1 MSNLIRLFLLIPAII
16 FGFVGVASA
25 APDAETAYI
34 FNSFSFLVHGFLVML
49 MAAGFCMLETGLV
62 RAKNAVVQCA
72 KNIGLYSIAGIMF
85 AVVGYN
91 LMYMDVSGYIG
102 SFSIWSP
109 ADGETF
115 GGENDAT
122 YSSGSDWWFQMVFCA
137 TAASIVSGAVAERI
151 KLKAF
156 FVKIRL
162 AIFVSFVRVFSRC
175 RLRDAC
181 FAYLGP
187 SWCRI

>member
-1 MSNLIRLFLLIPAII
+1 MTKSLKVLLLLPFTV
-16 FGFVGVASA
+16 FGFASLSYA

-91 LMYMDVSGYIG
+91 LMYMMFKLDCCLIHMGPS
-102 SFSIWSP
+102 
-109 ADGETF
+109 DELKTF
-115 GGENDAT
+115 GGKT
-122 YSSGSDWWFQMVFCA
+122 QPPSGSDYGFKWLVQP
-137 TAASIVSGAVAERI
+137 
-151 KLKAF
+151 L
-156 FVKIRL
+156 L
-162 AIFVSFVRVFSRC
+162 
-175 RLRDAC
+175 
-181 FAYLGP
+181 
-187 SWCRI
+187 

>member
-1 MSNLIRLFLLIPAII
+1 MSKLTRLFLLIPAII
-16 FGFVGVASA
+16 LFITGTAYA

-91 LMYMDVSGYIG
+91 LMYMDVSG
-102 SFSIWSP
+102 
-109 ADGETF
+109 
-115 GGENDAT
+115 
-122 YSSGSDWWFQMVFCA
+122 
-137 TAASIVSGAVAERI
+137 
-151 KLKAF
+151 
-156 FVKIRL
+156 
-162 AIFVSFVRVFSRC
+162 
-175 RLRDAC
+175 
-181 FAYLGP
+181 
-187 SWCRI
+187 

>member
-1 MSNLIRLFLLIPAII
+1 MSNLTRLFLLIPAILLSI
-16 FGFVGVASA
+16 TGTAYA

-91 LMYMDVSGYIG
+91 LMYMDVSGWIG

-109 ADGETF
+109 SDGDTF

-122 YSSGSDWWFQMVFCA
+122 YSSG
-137 TAASIVSGAVAERI
+137 
-151 KLKAF
+151 
-156 FVKIRL
+156 
-162 AIFVSFVRVFSRC
+162 
-175 RLRDAC
+175 
-181 FAYLGP
+181 
-187 SWCRI
+187 

>member
-1 MSNLIRLFLLIPAII
+1 MMSNLIRLFLLIPAII

-102 SFSIWSP
+102 SFSIWNP
-109 ADGETF
+109 
-115 GGENDAT
+115 
-122 YSSGSDWWFQMVFCA
+122 SSGYPSLSFL
-137 TAASIVSGAVAERI
+137 TVAE
-151 KLKAF
+151 
-156 FVKIRL
+156 
-162 AIFVSFVRVFSRC
+162 
-175 RLRDAC
+175 
-181 FAYLGP
+181 
-187 SWCRI
+187 

>member
-1 MSNLIRLFLLIPAII
+1 MSNLIRLFLLIPAMI
-16 FGFVGVASA
+16 FGSTGSVLA

-91 LMYMDVSGYIG
+91 HFQYGAHPTVQLSVEKKMLLIHLVQSGG
-102 SFSIWSP
+102 FKWFSVQQLHQLLVEQW
-109 ADGETF
+109 
-115 GGENDAT
+115 
-122 YSSGSDWWFQMVFCA
+122 
-137 TAASIVSGAVAERI
+137 
-151 KLKAF
+151 LKE
-156 FVKIRL
+156 L
-162 AIFVSFVRVFSRC
+162 N
-175 RLRDAC
+175 
-181 FAYLGP
+181 
-187 SWCRI
+187 

>member
-1 MSNLIRLFLLIPAII
+1 MSNLIRSFILAPALILSLS
-16 FGFVGVASA
+16 GVAIA

-91 LMYMDVSGYIG
+91 LMY
-102 SFSIWSP
+102 
-109 ADGETF
+109 
-115 GGENDAT
+115 
-122 YSSGSDWWFQMVFCA
+122 
-137 TAASIVSGAVAERI
+137 
-151 KLKAF
+151 K
-156 FVKIRL
+156 
-162 AIFVSFVRVFSRC
+162 
-175 RLRDAC
+175 
-181 FAYLGP
+181 
-187 SWCRI
+187 

>member
-16 FGFVGVASA
+16 SGFVSVANA

-91 LMYMDVSGYIG
+91 LMYMDG
-102 SFSIWSP
+102 
-109 ADGETF
+109 
-115 GGENDAT
+115 
-122 YSSGSDWWFQMVFCA
+122 
-137 TAASIVSGAVAERI
+137 
-151 KLKAF
+151 
-156 FVKIRL
+156 
-162 AIFVSFVRVFSRC
+162 
-175 RLRDAC
+175 
-181 FAYLGP
+181 
-187 SWCRI
+187 

>member
-25 APDAETAYI
+25 APDPETAYI

-102 SFSIWSP
+102 SFSIY
-109 ADGETF
+109 F
-115 GGENDAT
+115 GVLEGWLLKWRKGQDFFW
-122 YSSGSDWWFQMVFCA
+122 GFPGGLL
-137 TAASIVSGAVAERI
+137 ASRREPSVR
-151 KLKAF
+151 
-156 FVKIRL
+156 KI
-162 AIFVSFVRVFSRC
+162 
-175 RLRDAC
+175 
-181 FAYLGP
+181 
-187 SWCRI
+187 

>member
-1 MSNLIRLFLLIPAII
+1 MTNFIRLFVLIPALILSV
-16 FGFVGVASA
+16 VGVANA

-34 FNSFSFLVHGFLVML
+34 LNSFSFLVHGFLVML

-72 KNIGLYSIAGIMF
+72 KNIGLYSIAGLMF
-85 AVVGYN
+85 AFVGYN
-91 LMYMDVSGYIG
+91 LMYMDVSGWIG
-102 SFSIWSP
+102 SFAIWSP
-109 ADGETF
+109 SDGDTF

-137 TAASIVSGAVAERI
+137 TAASIVSGAVAERV

-156 FVKIRL
+156 F
-162 AIFVSFVRVFSRC
+162 IFRSFIMWF
-175 RLRDAC
+175 
-181 FAYLGP
+181 YLSNP
-187 SWCRI
+187 RILVMGWWILK

>member
-1 MSNLIRLFLLIPAII
+1 MKRIFTLGFLSICM
-16 FGFVGVASA
+16 FASSFANA
-25 APDAETAYI
+25 AVDSEVAYI

-91 LMYMDVSGYIG
+91 LMYMDVSGWIG
-102 SFSIWSP
+102 SFAIWGPSDKLEP
-109 ADGETF
+109 LEGD
-115 GGENDAT
+115 

-137 TAASIVSGAVAERI
+137 TAASIVSGAVAERV
-151 KLKAF
+151 KLS
-156 FVKIRL
+156 
-162 AIFVSFVRVFSRC
+162 SF
-175 RLRDAC
+175 
-181 FAYLGP
+181 
-187 SWCRI
+187 